1 MVWPTKGAFPM
12 TKVFIPN
19 KAGHDFS
26 PAERYGELI
35 YISKGYQDKHA
46 TNTMQRQWE
55 LALKDSSPDDIIMMA
70 GLSNMQAIGCGMF
83 AIMHKRLNILIFDPN
98 TKYKYTL
105 RQNVFEE
112 EEDEKDVS

>member
-1 MVWPTKGAFPM
+1 M

-26 PAERYGELI
+26 PAERYGELV
-35 YISKGYQDKHA
+35 YISEGCQDKHA

-55 LALKDSSPDDIIMMA
+55 MALKDSSPDDIIMMA

-83 AIMHKRLNILIFDPN
+83 AIMHRRLNILIFDPN

-112 EEDEKDVS
+112 GEDEGKD